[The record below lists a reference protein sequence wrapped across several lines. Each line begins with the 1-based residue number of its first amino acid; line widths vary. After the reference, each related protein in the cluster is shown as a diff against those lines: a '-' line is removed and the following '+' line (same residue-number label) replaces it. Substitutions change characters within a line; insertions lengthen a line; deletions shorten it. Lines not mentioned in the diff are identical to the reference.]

1 MDMYRVFVRDL
12 ASEDSPTST
21 VLARR
26 ELRPAQPACD
36 SVL

>member
-12 ASEDSPTST
+12 ASEDFPTST

-26 ELRPAQPACD
+26 ELRQAQTACD
-36 SVL
+36 PVL